1 MLPLS
6 VPLPDQPRD
15 LRRVAVTH
23 PPTRWPARAPTDTP
37 GPRPPQAADPIND
50 HEKVRKSRQDTST
63 PLSRASAR
71 WTPGPTPSLPPTPRA
86 RGLRR
91 RVVNVHALVA
101 TGSTATGHREI
112 LGPSR
117 LTPAG
122 ACRGNWGDLARR
134 QLAALSQPLRGQ
146 ARGRHPKSSW
156 PWVRVLLHS
165 VMTSPMLPRC
175 MPNSTGSSTPWPR
188 NSPRRRAPRW
198 RPAKP
203 ACVHRVPQGGLAPIS
218 SNIPRTAKPQD
229 PPMSWPSS
237 PTSTPLSAWSALCS
251 PSNDE

>member
-165 VMTSPMLPRC
+165 VYDQPDATSVHAQFNWVLDTLAEKLPTSPSTSMAPGQTCLRPPR
-175 MPNSTGSSTPWPR
+175 
-188 NSPRRRAPRW
+188 SPRRFGANLVEHP
-198 RPAKP
+198 KN
-203 ACVHRVPQGGLAPIS
+203 G
-218 SNIPRTAKPQD
+218 
-229 PPMSWPSS
+229 
-237 PTSTPLSAWSALCS
+237 
-251 PSNDE
+251 